1 MEKKKKSIFKRW
13 WFWVLIVLVIG
24 IGAGSCGGDSKESE
38 NQKAV
43 ADDTEADQP
52 AGKAKEESDTGA
64 KETGKSD
71 EATVDE
77 QTLMD
82 QNGISSGLQEI
93 PRFRRSRSS
102 DHRAGH
108 RRDFHYKKAV
118 SAQRNI
124 FYRSGYMG
132 YITYPPPPSSAR

>member
-1 MEKKKKSIFKRW
+1 MEKRKSQYLKDGGSGC
-13 WFWVLIVLVIG
+13 LIVLVIG

-82 QNGISSGLQEI
+82 QNGIKVTLKSLDLKGLFGPGVEGL
-93 PRFRRSRSS
+93 
-102 DHRAGH
+102 H
-108 RRDFHYKKAV
+108 
-118 SAQRNI
+118 
-124 FYRSGYMG
+124 
-132 YITYPPPPSSAR
+132 

>member
-82 QNGISSGLQEI
+82 QNHDHLGWFTITIIS
-93 PRFRRSRSS
+93 FVSS
-102 DHRAGH
+102 I
-108 RRDFHYKKAV
+108 V
-118 SAQRNI
+118 NI
-124 FYRSGYMG
+124 SILSFYNNLNGELRCHDNTNSLL
-132 YITYPPPPSSAR
+132 